1 MAAPKISVLIPTYN
15 GAAFLA
21 ECVESV
27 LAQDFGD
34 YELLISDDGS
44 TDHTVAVIE
53 RCAAKDK
60 RIRWWRNQSNLRAAG
75 NFNLCLRQAAGEYIK
90 FMCQDDV
97 LLEKSTLRQMAAVL
111 EEQPAVSLVGCASN
125 VIDEK
130 GRKLGYRNRL
140 SHSQTWDGK
149 DIILRCLE
157 EPGNLIGEPSVVMF
171 RRAATGCG
179 FNVRYRQILDLEF
192 FFRLLEQGQ
201 FSYIAKPLAAW
212 RQHGGQVTA
221 ANQRSGLGAEE
232 ELWLIQEWY
241 AKPWLKERA
250 SRQMLFMQ
258 IRHLQKLYGA
268 GADAVT
274 GEMRRHLGHGWYA
287 AYWLKRKLTRPFK
300 KLRR

>member
-1 MAAPKISVLIPTYN
+1 MAAPKISVLIPAYN
-15 GAAFLA
+15 GDAFLT
-21 ECVESV
+21 ECIESV
-27 LAQDFGD
+27 LAQDFED

-44 TDHTVAVIE
+44 TDRTVAVIE
-53 RCAAKDK
+53 RCAAKDN

-75 NFNLCLRQAAGEYIK
+75 NFNLCLRQATGEYIK

-97 LLEKSTLRQMAAVL
+97 LLEKSALHQMVAVL
-111 EEQPAVSLVGCASN
+111 EQQPTVSLVGCASN
-125 VIDEK
+125 VIDEH
-130 GRKLGYRNRL
+130 GRTLSYRNRL

-149 DIILRCLE
+149 EIILRCLE

-171 RRAATGCG
+171 RRAETGSG

-192 FFRLLEQGQ
+192 FFRLLEQGR

-212 RQHGGQVTA
+212 RQHGGQVSA

-250 SRQMLFMQ
+250 TRQMLFMQ
-258 IRHLQKLYGA
+258 IRHLQKRYGA
-268 GADAVT
+268 GA
-274 GEMRRHLGHGWYA
+274 GELTRDMRQRLGQGWYA
-287 AYWLKRKLTRPFK
+287 AYLLKRKLTRPFK
-300 KLRR
+300 KLKR